1 MKFKKCFR
9 GYDMTQFLFKH
20 LPESRAE
27 VGRLAGAVGIGCNL
41 LLASG
46 KLLAGLL
53 SGSVAIVA
61 DAANNFSDSA
71 SSIVTLLG
79 FRLAQRPADPDHPYG
94 HARYEYLAGLLVS
107 AIILVL
113 GLELGITSVKKIIT
127 PEPVEITL
135 LTGCILAASMGVKLW
150 MGWFYTLLGRKID
163 SAVLLASAADSRND
177 VIATGAVAL
186 GCVLQR
192 SFGWNADGFLG
203 LGVAG
208 FILYS
213 GVSSMRETVSPL
225 LGRQADSALVE
236 KLSQLILS
244 HERVLGIH
252 DLLVHDYGPGQ
263 CFASVHAEVSA
274 SASTL
279 EAHDLLDDI
288 EDDALEQLGVHLV
301 IHCDPI
307 VTDDPQW
314 EAIREA
320 VEQAAGEISPSLS
333 VHDFHIMH
341 HDGTQL
347 GFDLAIP
354 FEFALS
360 EEEIRQR
367 MVQRLREQGIP
378 FEPDIHFDK
387 I

>member
-1 MKFKKCFR
+1 
-9 GYDMTQFLFKH
+9 MTPFLLNH
-20 LPESRAE
+20 LPESRSDI
-27 VGRLAGAVGIGCNL
+27 GRMAGRVGIGCNL

-46 KLLAGLL
+46 KLIAGLL
-53 SGSVAIVA
+53 SGSVSIIA

-79 FRLAQRPADPDHPYG
+79 FRLAQRPADSDHPYG

-113 GLELGITSVKKIIT
+113 GVELGKTSFKKILS

-135 LTGCILAASMGVKLW
+135 LTGCILAASIAVKLW
-150 MGWFYTLLGRKID
+150 MSWFYRLLGRKID

-177 VIATGAVAL
+177 VIATSAVAL
-186 GCVLQR
+186 GCLVQKV
-192 SFGWNADGFLG
+192 FHWNADGILG
-203 LGVAG
+203 LCVAG
-208 FILYS
+208 FILWS
-213 GVSSMRETVSPL
+213 GIQSMRDTVSPL
-225 LGRQADSALVE
+225 LGRQADPTLV
-236 KLSQLILS
+236 KQLSTLILS
-244 HERVLGIH
+244 HKQVLGIH

-274 SASTL
+274 NASTL

-288 EDDALEQLGVHLV
+288 EDDAMAQLGIHLV

-314 EAIREA
+314 ESIRAA
-320 VEQAAGEISPSLS
+320 VEQAAKEISPSLS
-333 VHDFHIMH
+333 VHDFHLMH
-341 HDGTQL
+341 HNGTQI
-347 GFDLAIP
+347 GFDLAVP
-354 FEFALS
+354 FEETLS
-360 EEEIRQR
+360 EEEITQK
-367 MVQRLREQGIP
+367 MKQQLKDCGI
-378 FEPDIHFDK
+378 EYDLMIQFDR